1 MGKSKKMA
9 VLMLVLTEVICLV
22 FAVWKIFAGNGYME
36 TFGAGKREIPTWE
49 NPISLPAGSYQM
61 DVVYKTASEE
71 AWLRP
76 MTDSSA
82 GTVYGGKALL
92 FPYHTEASFE
102 VRVGIDDGWFYL
114 DGSTEDDL
122 TISEL
127 TVQRTNRAET
137 ARCITLLVVFAILDV
152 LLVLWYRG
160 TFAGMDTAQR
170 NVLFAL
176 VMLWL
181 LSSLPLFVNYMVTG
195 HDFAFHMMRIEGLAK
210 GLKSGQFPVRVQPG
224 WLNGYGY
231 PVSVMY
237 GDLLLYIPALL
248 RLGGFTLQTAYK
260 LYVLLINAVTVAASY
275 ACAKKIGRGW
285 KAGLLGS
292 LVYTLSVYRLVNIYT
307 RCALGEYTA
316 MAFLPLV
323 FLGLYLML
331 HTQEVRRGCLYMI
344 AGYTLILQ
352 SHLLSFEMTVIFS
365 ALYCLLCGKKFLW
378 RLGSII
384 KTAGVTIL
392 LNLNFLIPFADYML
406 REDLWIKG
414 GTPENMQA
422 HGLFLPQ
429 LFQLYGSTGLGSTD
443 ASGGIQ
449 ADMLIGPG
457 VLITLAA
464 IVFLWQYLV
473 YRKKLKEKADAVGW
487 GEQCRLFLLLALAL
501 FMSVMFFPWR
511 SIGEIPV
518 IGKVFASYQFAW
530 RFLAAAV
537 LMGTLLWLYLSAD
550 MKVLFGSETAKRVAA
565 GLCIFTVVQ
574 GLWFF
579 NVRLTESDATIVM
592 DTSGINTVNAVSGG
606 EYLIQGMSK
615 EHVTESALT
624 CSEHVTIA
632 EYRRNGNHFWVTCE
646 NRADTEGRVTVP
658 LFAYKSYRAV
668 DTAEGTEF
676 PVVWDAYGAAS
687 VTLPAGYRGEFEIYY
702 RERTVWRIGE
712 FISLVTLL
720 GLLAVCKTKAKS

>member
-1 MGKSKKMA
+1 MEKSKKMA

-61 DVVYKTASEE
+61 DVVYETASEE

-82 GTVYGGKALL
+82 GTVYGGKVLL

-137 ARCITLLVVFAILDV
+137 ARCITLLVVFVILDV

-160 TFAGMDTAQR
+160 IFAGMDTAQR

-224 WLNGYGY
+224 CLNGYGY

-285 KAGLLGS
+285 KVIRIYWTWLYRCLRRNTGGYADWAGRS
-292 LVYTLSVYRLVNIYT
+292 YHVCRHRVS
-307 RCALGEYTA
+307 
-316 MAFLPLV
+316 MAVSCIPK
-323 FLGLYLML
+323 
-331 HTQEVRRGCLYMI
+331 E
-344 AGYTLILQ
+344 
-352 SHLLSFEMTVIFS
+352 
-365 ALYCLLCGKKFLW
+365 
-378 RLGSII
+378 I
-384 KTAGVTIL
+384 K
-392 LNLNFLIPFADYML
+392 
-406 REDLWIKG
+406 RKG
-414 GTPENMQA
+414 GRC
-422 HGLFLPQ
+422 G
-429 LFQLYGSTGLGSTD
+429 
-443 ASGGIQ
+443 
-449 ADMLIGPG
+449 
-457 VLITLAA
+457 
-464 IVFLWQYLV
+464 
-473 YRKKLKEKADAVGW
+473 
-487 GEQCRLFLLLALAL
+487 
-501 FMSVMFFPWR
+501 
-511 SIGEIPV
+511 
-518 IGKVFASYQFAW
+518 
-530 RFLAAAV
+530 
-537 LMGTLLWLYLSAD
+537 MG
-550 MKVLFGSETAKRVAA
+550 
-565 GLCIFTVVQ
+565 
-574 GLWFF
+574 
-579 NVRLTESDATIVM
+579 
-592 DTSGINTVNAVSGG
+592 
-606 EYLIQGMSK
+606 
-615 EHVTESALT
+615 
-624 CSEHVTIA
+624 
-632 EYRRNGNHFWVTCE
+632 
-646 NRADTEGRVTVP
+646 
-658 LFAYKSYRAV
+658 RAV
-668 DTAEGTEF
+668 QTVSSACACTFYVCD
-676 PVVWDAYGAAS
+676 V
-687 VTLPAGYRGEFEIYY
+687 LPMEID
-702 RERTVWRIGE
+702 R
-712 FISLVTLL
+712 
-720 GLLAVCKTKAKS
+720 